1 VSPAEPSGR
10 RPCSTRPDRGQEA
23 STSAARGKGP
33 RPGVCVIG
41 AGDHAHV
48 VSSVLEAAGI
58 PIAGHYD
65 DDQRAW
71 GTSVGPA
78 RVLGPLSEI
87 PSGAPAI
94 IAIGDNDARKR
105 IADTLDLDWITAI
118 HPFSWLDPGVRPG
131 PGTLV
136 CPGAIVMVGARV
148 GAHVIL
154 NNRASVGH
162 DAVVEDF
169 AHLTVAH
176 LGGGARAGE
185 GATLGLGSVVLSRR
199 RVGAWATVGAGA
211 VVTRDV
217 RPGVVVIGIPA
228 RERPSLDGLHRERA
242 GAAVGSDGATRR

>member
-1 VSPAEPSGR
+1 VG
-10 RPCSTRPDRGQEA
+10 
-23 STSAARGKGP
+23 
-33 RPGVCVIG
+33 
-41 AGDHAHV
+41 
-48 VSSVLEAAGI
+48 SVLDAAGI

-65 DDQRAW
+65 DDQRVW
-71 GTSVGPA
+71 GMSVGSA
-78 RVLGPLSEI
+78 TVVGPLSEI
-87 PSGAPAI
+87 PSGAAAI

-105 IADTLDLDWITAI
+105 IADALDLDWITVI
-118 HPFSWLDPGVRPG
+118 HPFSWLDPGVPLG

-169 AHLTVAH
+169 AHITVAH
-176 LGGGARAGE
+176 LGGGAKAGQ
-185 GATLGLGSVVLSRR
+185 GAMLGLGSVVLSRR
-199 RVGAWATVGAGA
+199 IVGAWATVGAGA

-228 RERPSLDGLHRERA
+228 RERPSVDGQHRERP
-242 GAAVGSDGATRR
+242 GAAVGSDGATGR